1 MRKGGDGILYSADEI
16 TIRYHHHRNQNVPLL
31 ATREP
36 ESAMDRDAR
45 ASIFVVVLVIT
56 AK

>member
-1 MRKGGDGILYSADEI
+1 MRKGGDGILYSAGEI
-16 TIRYHHHRNQNVPLL
+16 IIRYHHHRNQNAPLL

-36 ESAMDRDAR
+36 ESTMDRDAHV
-45 ASIFVVVLVIT
+45 SMLVVVLVIT